1 MRSSLVRTGTIAAAA
16 LVPEGLGM
24 PEDLMRRLRLAIV
37 IPALDE
43 ADQLPAT
50 LAALPR
56 DLEGVDDIDVIVVDD
71 GSTDGTAE
79 VARVHGADHAVRHER
94 TLGLSRAYLTGIT
107 TALRRGV
114 SIIVH
119 TDADGQYDAGDI
131 PALIAPLMAGAAD
144 LVVGSRPIDDL
155 AHFSRLKRWLQRF
168 GSFVVRSAS
177 GTNVPDA
184 PSGFRALSAAA
195 ARQLHV
201 HNRYTYTLETL
212 IQAGRSGLRVTSVPV
227 RVNGPTRPSRLMRSW
242 PSYVRRQAVTIV
254 RIAVIY
260 RPFRFFA
267 LVGTILFLAGGAL
280 LARFLVLYAAGRGQG
295 NVQSLIVAGALLT
308 VGVQAF
314 LTAFLADAIGAN
326 RRLAQR
332 LIDLRLQEGPERG
345 ASDPVG

>member
-1 MRSSLVRTGTIAAAA
+1 MSDA
-16 LVPEGLGM
+16 LAPA
-24 PEDLMRRLRLAIV
+24 LRLAIV

-56 DLEGVDDIDVIVVDD
+56 DLEGVGAVDVVVVDD

-79 VARVHGADHAVRHER
+79 VALAHGADHVVRHER

-107 TALRRGV
+107 TALRRGA

-131 PALIAPLMAGAAD
+131 PALIAPVMAGVAD
-144 LVVGSRPIDDL
+144 LVVGSRPVDDL

-168 GSFVVRSAS
+168 GSRVVRVAS
-177 GTNVPDA
+177 GTDVPDA

-242 PSYVRRQAVTIV
+242 PSYVRRQALTIV
-254 RIAVIY
+254 RIAVVY

-267 LVGTILFLAGGAL
+267 LIGTVLLLGGGAL
-280 LARFLVLYAAGRGQG
+280 LVRFLVLFAAGRGQG

-308 VGVQAF
+308 VGIQAF

-332 LIDLRLQEGPERG
+332 LIDLQLQQWQARG
-345 ASDPVG
+345 SSDPVG